1 MSKPYWDNQAPTVQ
15 LLGRWQPWHAG
26 HLELFKRA
34 HAKTGQVMVTVR
46 DVGGTRDNPFDYID
60 VKNRI
65 IENLS
70 KEGFVHQRDF
80 MISLVPNIT
89 EIVYGRDVG
98 YAINKIELPEDIQQ
112 ISATAIR
119 KQMKEDG
126 LL

>member
-34 HAKTGQVMVTVR
+34 HAKTGQVIVMVR

-70 KEGFVHQRDF
+70 KEGFVHQQDF
-80 MISLVPNIT
+80 MVSMVPNIVNIT
-89 EIVYGRDVG
+89 YGRDVG
-98 YAINKIELPEDIQQ
+98 YKIEQEDLGAEIHA
-112 ISATAIR
+112 ISATKIR
-119 KQMKEDG
+119 KDMG
-126 LL
+126 LS

>member
-1 MSKPYWDNQAPTVQ
+1 MTKPYWDNQAPTVQ

-34 HAKTGQVMVTVR
+34 HAKTGQVIVMVR

-70 KEGFVHQRDF
+70 KEGFVHQQDF
-80 MISLVPNIT
+80 MVSMVPNIVNIT
-89 EIVYGRDVG
+89 YGRDVG
-98 YAINKIELPEDIQQ
+98 YKIEQEDLGAEIHA
-112 ISATAIR
+112 ISATKIR
-119 KQMKEDG
+119 KDMG
-126 LL
+126 LG